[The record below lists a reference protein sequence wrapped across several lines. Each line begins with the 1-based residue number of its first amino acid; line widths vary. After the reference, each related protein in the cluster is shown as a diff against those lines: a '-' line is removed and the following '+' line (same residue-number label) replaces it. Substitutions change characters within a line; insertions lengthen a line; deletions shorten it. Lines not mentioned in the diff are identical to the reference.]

1 MPSAWRLAALID
13 GLGVQMAV
21 HDGVVTESELLA
33 WVRTAACS
41 ELGLPASCLR
51 VGQALADPPHP
62 SDHDLRS
69 FVVAPGQSVVPPAF
83 DDVNG

>member
-1 MPSAWRLAALID
+1 MPIPTPRAWRLAALID

-41 ELGLPASCLR
+41 ELGLPAS
-51 VGQALADPPHP
+51 AFESAKP
-62 SDHDLRS
+62 SRD
-69 FVVAPGQSVVPPAF
+69 AP
-83 DDVNG
+83 